1 VWRRRKQN
9 LRATI
14 GTASLKVQEETMAD
28 QEWTVKELTEELQR
42 FPADAK
48 VYYDMGPNGPET
60 IGKAQY
66 AKTWGDSKEMGVLL
80 GR

>member
-1 VWRRRKQN
+1 
-9 LRATI
+9 
-14 GTASLKVQEETMAD
+14 MAD
-28 QEWTVKELTEELQR
+28 QEWTFKELTEALKR